1 MSLCLYDVV
10 MCDCI
15 SVCMSVYL
23 YLYEDVFCLYE
34 YVVCLIMCLYKY
46 IFVFVLVYIC
56 ICMSVVYLIMC
67 LYYNTDTIVCI
78 CICMSMLSVFVL
90 KDVLSVK
97 TVEIPSTFSINN
109 VPILLLYNLTK
120 PTNIST
126 NT

>member
-1 MSLCLYDVV
+1 
-10 MCDCI
+10 
-15 SVCMSVYL
+15 
-23 YLYEDVFCLYE
+23 
-34 YVVCLIMCLYKY
+34 
-46 IFVFVLVYIC
+46 
-56 ICMSVVYLIMC
+56 MC

-109 VPILLLYNLTK
+109 VPILILYNPTK

-126 NT
+126 ILDLTTTLINALLVINDTYCLSCYN